1 VIEEHQSF
9 LEILVSNVAILIPTT
24 KEKSID
30 MKIEE
35 FDECEI
41 FRKYIYIKKSSSNF
55 YTIVR

>member
-9 LEILVSNVAILIPTT
+9 LEILVSNGTMLIPTT

-41 FRKYIYIKKSSSNF
+41 LKKDKIYKEKFIKF
-55 YTIVR
+55 LYYC

>member
-9 LEILVSNVAILIPTT
+9 LEILVSNGTMLIPTT

-41 FRKYIYIKKSSSNF
+41 LKKNKIYKE
-55 YTIVR
+55 

>member
-1 VIEEHQSF
+1 M
-9 LEILVSNVAILIPTT
+9 LIPTT

-41 FRKYIYIKKSSSNF
+41 LKKDKIYKEKFIKF
-55 YTIVR
+55 LYYC